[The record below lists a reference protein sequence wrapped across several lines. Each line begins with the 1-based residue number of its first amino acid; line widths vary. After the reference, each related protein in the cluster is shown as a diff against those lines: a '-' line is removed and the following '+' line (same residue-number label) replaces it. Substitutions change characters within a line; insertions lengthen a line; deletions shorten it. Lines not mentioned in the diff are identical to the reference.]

1 MNSIRGEVHLLRIL
15 KDILRL
21 IGISASRQS
30 NRPFSV
36 IKTVSAVLPD
46 RLFKCPG
53 RICVILFFEIS
64 FAGDVIQ
71 IAPLGRIGF
80 SFLNFFVYRRLIDGP
95 DGPVE
100 IAGEVLRPGFLN
112 IREQPNSS
120 SRILGRLITD
130 GKGAEYR
137 GSTGQWLKVRY
148 EGVEGFV
155 HSNYARLEGLEK
167 PQQAG
172 RKVYYVVIG
181 SFNDL
186 NSAKEATR
194 TLPDALDGSCIFR
207 FTQDGKTVYRLCE
220 GSYYSRAQAQGQADG
235 IREYLERETWVLE
248 NDGVAPC
255 FYQGVT
261 PKGDAAS
268 ILPK

>member
-1 MNSIRGEVHLLRIL
+1 MKKKLILATLVVAALFTGCKDKVQQPEKSQQAQGEVNKGRPDA
-15 KDILRL
+15 KTEKESETATTMEEQTSEEQA
-21 IGISASRQS
+21 SAPVASSSQQPMVYS
-30 NRPFSV
+30 
-36 IKTVSAVLPD
+36 VSAD
-46 RLFKCPG
+46 
-53 RICVILFFEIS
+53 
-64 FAGDVIQ
+64 
-71 IAPLGRIGF
+71 
-80 SFLNFFVYRRLIDGP
+80 
-95 DGPVE
+95 
-100 IAGEVLRPGFLN
+100 GFLN

>member
-1 MNSIRGEVHLLRIL
+1 MKKKLILATLVVAALFTGCKDKVQQPEKSQQAQGEVNKGRPDA
-15 KDILRL
+15 KTE
-21 IGISASRQS
+21 SETATTMEEQKSEEQTVTPAASSSQQPMVYS
-30 NRPFSV
+30 
-36 IKTVSAVLPD
+36 VSAD
-46 RLFKCPG
+46 
-53 RICVILFFEIS
+53 
-64 FAGDVIQ
+64 
-71 IAPLGRIGF
+71 
-80 SFLNFFVYRRLIDGP
+80 
-95 DGPVE
+95 
-100 IAGEVLRPGFLN
+100 GFLN

-130 GKGAEYR
+130 GKGAEYL

-155 HSNYARLEGLEK
+155 HGNYARLEGLEK

-220 GSYYSRAQAQGQADG
+220 GSYYSRASESIWSVKHG
-235 IREYLERETWVLE
+235 YLRMMAWLLASTKVSLQKAMRRAYCR
-248 NDGVAPC
+248 NDESFQV
-255 FYQGVT
+255 
-261 PKGDAAS
+261 
-268 ILPK
+268 